1 MGSCYPNSC
10 LVFQRPWALGGC
22 YSPGQ
27 VTIARVPLGLSYWR
41 PLEVVGPFALGPMII
56 VISIREQLLLWVL
69 GETDSSSNFCRC
81 KALMLR
87 LFWCKCNLSF
97 SGGFLCWKLAP
108 THPYWDR
115 GLCFSVL
122 IFMWAAVTGCSAYC
136 RLRVFI
142 KWGVRLGN

>member
-1 MGSCYPNSC
+1 M
-10 LVFQRPWALGGC
+10 
-22 YSPGQ
+22 
-27 VTIARVPLGLSYWR
+27 TIARVPLGLSFWR

-69 GETDSSSNFCRC
+69 GETDSSSNFCHC

-87 LFWCKCNLSF
+87 LFSCNVVFHFQVVFFCAGSWHLHI
-97 SGGFLCWKLAP
+97 P
-108 THPYWDR
+108 TETGALFYE
-115 GLCFSVL
+115 L

-136 RLRVFI
+136 GLKVFI